1 MIHNQ
6 TLKLKEL
13 GVRTKFLRYL
23 LCNEIEKFCWLAD
36 SIASRHV
43 RSMCENFC
51 LNYHF
56 FLYQNSLSST
66 VMC

>member
-43 RSMCENFC
+43 WSISMCVKN
-51 LNYHF
+51 
-56 FLYQNSLSST
+56 
-66 VMC
+66 VV